1 VLARSPCNSAIFEP
15 GDPLGI
21 NLLVKIIHFMPKII
35 QINLLVGLAFKRLL
49 ESSIIA
55 TIGAGKKVG

>member
-1 VLARSPCNSAIFEP
+1 VLARSPRNSAIFEP

-21 NLLVKIIHFMPKII
+21 STLVEIIHFISKYK
-35 QINLLVGLAFKRLL
+35 QVNLLVGLGFKRLL

-55 TIGAGKKVG
+55 TIGAGKEGG